1 MMKKILLA
9 FSVILISLST
19 KAEENEW
26 FVQIAVYNKYVSAA
40 QFQNIESEIFYS
52 KDKYDFHRYFVG
64 KYDEAGAEAESKK
77 LEALGYNTTVMH
89 ESFFNATC
97 TCYKTP
103 LPRKLVSSLQSIFF
117 DFDKYNLR
125 SESKKQLKLLVKSLK
140 ENPSLVASL
149 RAHTDAK
156 GNDLY
161 NDRLS
166 KNRAKAAKNYLINKG
181 IPISRIKIET
191 YGERQPIAKN
201 QLENGADTQA
211 GRQFNRRVALEILD
225 KNGNS
230 MSLVEP
236 IYVPSELDVN

>member
-1 MMKKILLA
+1 MKKTLLA
-9 FSVILISLST
+9 FCVILFSLSM
-19 KAEENEW
+19 KAAESEW
-26 FVQIAVYNKYVSAA
+26 FVQIAVYNKHVSAA
-40 QFQNIESEIFYS
+40 QFQNIDGEIFYS

-64 KYDEAGAEAESKK
+64 KYDEASAEAASKK

-89 ESFFNATC
+89 ESFFNAAC

-125 SESKKQLKLLVKSLK
+125 SESKKQLRLMAKNLK

-156 GNDLY
+156 GNDSY

-166 KNRAKAAKNYLINKG
+166 INRANAAKKYLTRNG
-181 IPISRIKIET
+181 IPASRIKIET
-191 YGERQPIAKN
+191 YGEHQPIAKN
-201 QLENGADTQA
+201 QLENGADTEK
-211 GRQFNRRVALEILD
+211 GRQFNRRVVLEILD
-225 KNGNS
+225 ANGNS

-236 IYVPSELDVN
+236 IEVPSELNVN

>member
-1 MMKKILLA
+1 MKKTLLA
-9 FSVILISLST
+9 FCVILISLSM
-19 KAEENEW
+19 KAGENDSW
-26 FVQIAVYNKYVSAA
+26 FVQIAVYNKHVSAA
-40 QFQNIESEIFYS
+40 QFQNIDGQIFYS

-64 KYDEAGAEAESKK
+64 KYDENSAEAASKK

-103 LPRKLVSSLQSIFF
+103 QPRKLTSTLRSIFF

-125 SESKKQLKLLVKSLK
+125 SESEDQLDLMVTNLK

-156 GNDLY
+156 GNDAY
-161 NDRLS
+161 NDHLS
-166 KNRAKAAKNYLINKG
+166 KNRAKAAKKYLIKKG
-181 IPISRIKIET
+181 IPASRIKIET

-201 QLENGADTQA
+201 KLANGEDTQE
-211 GRQFNRRVALEILD
+211 GRQLNRRVVLEILD
-225 KNGNS
+225 EDGYP

-236 IYVPSELDVN
+236 IEVPSELGVD

>member
-1 MMKKILLA
+1 MKKTLLA
-9 FSVILISLST
+9 VCVILCSLSM
-19 KAEENEW
+19 KAAENDW
-26 FVQIAVYNKYVSAA
+26 FVQIAVYNKHVSAT
-40 QFQNIESEIFYS
+40 QFQNINGEIFYS

-89 ESFFNATC
+89 ESFFNAAC

-103 LPRKLVSSLQSIFF
+103 TPRKLVSSLQSIFF
-117 DFDKYNLR
+117 DFDKYKLR
-125 SESKKQLKLLVKSLK
+125 SDSRKQLKLMVQNLK

-156 GNDLY
+156 GNDSY

-166 KNRAKAAKNYLINKG
+166 RNRAKAAKNYLISKG
-181 IPISRIKIET
+181 IPASRIKIET
-191 YGERQPIAKN
+191 YGEHQPIAKN
-201 QLENGADTQA
+201 QLDNGADTEE
-211 GRQFNRRVALEILD
+211 GRQFNRRVVLEILD
-225 KNGNS
+225 ENGNS

>member
-1 MMKKILLA
+1 MKNTLLA
-9 FSVILISLST
+9 VFVILCSLSM
-19 KAEENEW
+19 KATENDW
-26 FVQIAVYNKYVSAA
+26 FVQIAVYNKQVSAA
-40 QFQNIESEIFYS
+40 QFQNISGEIFYS

-64 KYDEAGAEAESKK
+64 KYDEVGAEAESKK
-77 LEALGYNTTVMH
+77 LNALGYNTTVMH

-103 LPRKLVSSLQSIFF
+103 PPRKLVSSLQSIFF

-125 SESKKQLKLLVKSLK
+125 SESRKQLKLMVKNLK
-140 ENPSLVASL
+140 ENPSLIASL

-166 KNRAKAAKNYLINKG
+166 KNRAKAAKKYLIG
-181 IPISRIKIET
+181 RGVPASRIKIET
-191 YGERQPIAKN
+191 YGEHQPIAKN
-201 QLENGADTQA
+201 QLENGADTEE
-211 GRQFNRRVALEILD
+211 GRQFNRRVVLEILD
-225 KNGNS
+225 EDGNS

>member
-1 MMKKILLA
+1 MKNTLLA
-9 FSVILISLST
+9 ICVILSSLSM
-19 KAEENEW
+19 KAAENDW
-26 FVQIAVYNKYVSAA
+26 FVQIAVYNKTVSAA
-40 QFQNIESEIFYS
+40 QFQNINGEIFYS

-64 KYDEAGAEAESKK
+64 KYDEASAETESKK

-103 LPRKLVSSLQSIFF
+103 PPRKLVSSLQSIFF

-125 SESKKQLKLLVKSLK
+125 AESRKQLSLMVNNLK
-140 ENPSLVASL
+140 ENPSLIASL

-156 GNDLY
+156 GNDSY

-166 KNRAKAAKNYLINKG
+166 KNRAKSAKKYLISRG
-181 IPISRIKIET
+181 IPASRIKIET
-191 YGERQPIAKN
+191 YGEHQPIAKN
-201 QLENGADTQA
+201 QLENGADTEE
-211 GRQFNRRVALEILD
+211 GRQFNRRVVLEILD

>member
-117 DFDKYNLR
+117 DFDK
-125 SESKKQLKLLVKSLK
+125 V
-140 ENPSLVASL
+140 
-149 RAHTDAK
+149 
-156 GNDLY
+156 G
-161 NDRLS
+161 
-166 KNRAKAAKNYLINKG
+166 
-181 IPISRIKIET
+181 
-191 YGERQPIAKN
+191 
-201 QLENGADTQA
+201 
-211 GRQFNRRVALEILD
+211 
-225 KNGNS
+225 
-230 MSLVEP
+230 
-236 IYVPSELDVN
+236 